1 MIENRSIRQV
11 YVLTRIGGVPPR
23 RDTDVAASAG
33 RNVRRH
39 HGNEYDAKVF
49 EDRED
54 AGRQLAEWLRPTVPE
69 DDVVVLG
76 LPRGGV
82 PVAYELATAL
92 GAPLDVFIVRKLG
105 SPFNPELAAGAI
117 GSGGVTV
124 YNDDVLAALGL
135 SEQSLAPVLERE
147 KAELERRERA
157 YRAGRPPL
165 DLRGKTVILVDDGI
179 ATGATMRAAVEA
191 ARARGPKQI
200 IVAAPNG
207 SRQAV
212 ELLRETADRVA
223 VLSIPE
229 PYMGVGAWYSHFPQL
244 RDEEVVSILQ
254 RAAAGGGTRRTQD

>member
-1 MIENRSIRQV
+1 M
-11 YVLTRIGGVPPR
+11 R
-23 RDTDVAASAG
+23 RD
-33 RNVRRH
+33 
-39 HGNEYDAKVF
+39 HGSEYESKVF
-49 EDRED
+49 KDRQD
-54 AGRQLAEWLRPTVPE
+54 AGRQLAEWLRPSVPE
-69 DDVVVLG
+69 DDIVVLG

-92 GAPLDVFIVRKLG
+92 EAPLDVFIVRKLG

-135 SEQSLAPVLERE
+135 SERSLAPVLERE
-147 KAELERRERA
+147 KAELERREHA

-191 ARARGPKQI
+191 ARAHEPKEI

-223 VLSIPE
+223 VLSTPE
-229 PYMGVGAWYSHFPQL
+229 PYMGVGAWYGHFPQL
-244 RDEEVVSILQ
+244 RDEEVLAILE
-254 RAAAGGGTRRTQD
+254 RARPGGGTERSED